1 MKLSFKHL
9 VAAAVLAATS
19 AAHATSERDWSVTS
33 GTAAIAFSF
42 NGLDAINSLGAI
54 IVTNPTIPF
63 VRDLPGG
70 GQVNTANYVKSITT
84 INLSLTGGTTAG
96 DALTAAQSSNSVV
109 QFKRTTLDQDDQVNE
124 QSVFLT
130 NLGMD
135 LASST
140 IYANVYTWD
149 RYTPV
154 PGDFSRAI
162 SHGRLAAFS
171 FDKAAGVTGGNIIVD
186 STTESGLATGHASS
200 SSTDSLRLNSHV
212 ADLFLAGLGLN
223 PASGD
228 DLVQRIRLRSW
239 GTLSVDANVTAV
251 PEPSTQALTGLGLL
265 GLLAIRRFGRRP
277 S

>member
-1 MKLSFKHL
+1 MKLSFKQL
-9 VAAAVLAATS
+9 VAAVAFFATS
-19 AAHATSERDWSVTS
+19 AAHATSARDWSVTS

-42 NGLDAINSLGAI
+42 NGLDAVTSVGAI

-63 VRDLPGG
+63 VRDLPDG

-96 DALTAAQSSNSVV
+96 NALTAVQSTNSVV

-130 NLGMD
+130 NLGID

-162 SHGRLAAFS
+162 SHGRLATFT
-171 FDKAAGVTGGNIIVD
+171 FDKSGSGTGGNITVD

-200 SSTDSLRLNSHV
+200 SSADSLRLNSHV
-212 ADLFLAGLGLN
+212 ADLFLAGLGLD
-223 PASGD
+223 PTSGD
-228 DLVQRIRLRSW
+228 ELAQKIRLRSW
-239 GTLSVDANVTAV
+239 GTLSVNANVTAV
-251 PEPSTQALTGLGLL
+251 PEPSTQALMGLGLL
-265 GLLAIRRFGRRP
+265 GLLAVGHFGRRL